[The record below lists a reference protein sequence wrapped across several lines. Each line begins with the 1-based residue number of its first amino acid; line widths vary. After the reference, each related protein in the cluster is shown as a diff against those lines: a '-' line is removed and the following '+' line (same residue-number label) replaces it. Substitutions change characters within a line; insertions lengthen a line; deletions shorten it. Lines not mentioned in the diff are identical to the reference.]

1 MISNNNY
8 DTQQLLSKAN
18 SISSL
23 KPVRDLNTSYI
34 ADRLNQTMISQ
45 YPDRFNSINSYS
57 SYHINNLINK
67 RSTSN
72 SRSNSRPHRNNSKII
87 TSEYRSK
94 SKLLKSSTN
103 SIMNPYSIKPSTDFT
118 IINSSKIYP
127 LENCQNTRIFN

>member
-1 MISNNNY
+1 MIINNNY

-45 YPDRFNSINSYS
+45 YPDRFNSINSYT
-57 SYHINNLINK
+57 SYHLNLNNLNK

-72 SRSNSRPHRNNSKII
+72 SHSNSRPQNHSKII

-94 SKLLKSSTN
+94 SKLLKSSIN
-103 SIMNPYSIKPSTDFT
+103 SIMNPYSIKPLTDFT